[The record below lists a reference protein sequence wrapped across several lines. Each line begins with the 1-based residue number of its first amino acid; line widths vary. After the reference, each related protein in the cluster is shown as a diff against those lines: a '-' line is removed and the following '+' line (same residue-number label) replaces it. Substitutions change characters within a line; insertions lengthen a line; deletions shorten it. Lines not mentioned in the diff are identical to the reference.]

1 MEQNEGLPA
10 RKLEGDF
17 IKKHFNYPMLLLSV
31 YAAFKVE
38 DMLFSLIKMLA
49 AFFTNPAAA
58 PGTVLSFIV
67 TATPLVLLG
76 ILWLDRFEKIKNV
89 RIWIGSLLAVVSV
102 LGQYLMLT
110 ALFAEDAK
118 YDMASLAADALIQN
132 ALCIVLETALA
143 VILLV
148 NLKKVVWYYIAA
160 TLGLAAVLIWG
171 ISVAALGHA
180 SIFSAFAD
188 ALLFLALW
196 YVPKLAQDRHSAEI
210 SPKRGKVFLLIIG
223 VVVIAYIT
231 SIVMVALEEVAPQ
244 IQPMVDASLTN

>member
-1 MEQNEGLPA
+1 MEQNEGMPT

-49 AFFTNPAAA
+49 AFFTNPTAA

-76 ILWLDRFEKIKNV
+76 IFWLDRFEKIKNV

-102 LGQYLMLT
+102 LGQYLMIT
-110 ALFAEDAK
+110 ALFAEETK
-118 YDMASLAADALIQN
+118 YDLASLAADSLIQN
-132 ALCIVLETALA
+132 MLCIVLETALA

-148 NLKKVVWYYIAA
+148 GIRKLIWYYIAA
-160 TLGLAAVLIWG
+160 SLGLASVLVWG
-171 ISVAALGHA
+171 ITVAALGYA
-180 SIFSAFAD
+180 SIFGAFGD

-196 YVPKLAQDRHSAEI
+196 YVPKLVQDRRSVEI
-210 SPKRGKVFLLIIG
+210 SQKRGKVFLVIIG
-223 VVVIAYIT
+223 IVVIVYIT

-244 IQPMVDASLTN
+244 IQPTVEASMSN